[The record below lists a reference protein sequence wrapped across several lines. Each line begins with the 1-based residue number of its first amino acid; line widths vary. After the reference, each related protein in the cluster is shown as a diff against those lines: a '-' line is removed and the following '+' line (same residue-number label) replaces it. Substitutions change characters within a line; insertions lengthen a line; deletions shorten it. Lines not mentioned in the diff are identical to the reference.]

1 MDIFDKSL
9 KIINGFN
16 VNEVNFVEKS
26 TQNKG
31 FLRNFLIFFLIN
43 L

>member
-31 FLRNFLIFFLIN
+31 FFFKFFDFSIN